1 MQRGR
6 SPGRQPQSDSDQ
18 PLTQSRS
25 VTLTLFV
32 DSESTLCDFR
42 GLVTIAGRDRRQK
55 KSPDLLPAIP
65 NLLLSSRPP
74 LRFLPVPPAFN
85 PPPGRS
91 LVRAPLPCRSPAS
104 PSPHSHPPPSD
115 RFLTCFPLQALPL
128 PARYHS
134 IVRPPFFHADQFP
147 TCSRSLEYPL

>member
-1 MQRGR
+1 MKVAQRFNIAHVPSPPPPRRPMQRKR

-55 KSPDLLPAIP
+55 KSPDVLPATA
-65 NLLLSSRPP
+65 NLFLSSRPP
-74 LRFLPVPPAFN
+74 PRNLSVPSRQRPQSSSQVGLWSVH
-85 PPPGRS
+85 P
-91 LVRAPLPCRSPAS
+91 SPA
-104 PSPHSHPPPSD
+104 
-115 RFLTCFPLQALPL
+115 ALP
-128 PARYHS
+128 P
-134 IVRPPFFHADQFP
+134 RPPRTATLPQPIVSSHVFSPGPPF
-147 TCSRSLEYPL
+147 SII